1 MTKEQFLFQLEQKL
15 LDIPEDERAEAMEY
29 YRDYFSDAG
38 PENEEQV
45 IALREEMAAN
55 NKEHEAF
62 NRRLKEH
69 DQKLGQ
75 LNELTL
81 AISRLTDANVNV
93 TRVLEQVKGT
103 VQRLDTRMESIEHE
117 PGEKW
122 KKITFEII
130 KYLVL
135 AAVGVAAGYFIK
147 G

>member
-1 MTKEQFLFQLEQKL
+1 M
-15 LDIPEDERAEAMEY
+15 
-29 YRDYFSDAG
+29 
-38 PENEEQV
+38 NEEQV

-103 VQRLDTRMESIEHE
+103 VQRLDTRLESIEHE

-135 AAVGVAAGYFIK
+135 AAVGMAAGYFLK
-147 G
+147 R

>member
-1 MTKEQFLFQLEQKL
+1 M
-15 LDIPEDERAEAMEY
+15 
-29 YRDYFSDAG
+29 
-38 PENEEQV
+38 NEEQV

-103 VQRLDTRMESIEHE
+103 VQRLDTRLESIEHE

-135 AAVGVAAGYFIK
+135 AAVGMAAGYFIK
-147 G
+147 GSLSKKIKRLKGGLNERDQGIRKRGIRNGARR

>member
-1 MTKEQFLFQLEQKL
+1 M
-15 LDIPEDERAEAMEY
+15 
-29 YRDYFSDAG
+29 
-38 PENEEQV
+38 NEEQV

-75 LNELTL
+75 LNDLTV
-81 AISRLTDANVNV
+81 AIGHLTDANVNN
-93 TRVLEQVKGT
+93 TKVLEQVKGT
-103 VQRLDTRMESIEHE
+103 VQRLDARLESIEHE

-122 KKITFEII
+122 KKITFEIV

-135 AAVGVAAGYFIK
+135 AAIGAAVGYFIK

>member
-1 MTKEQFLFQLEQKL
+1 M
-15 LDIPEDERAEAMEY
+15 
-29 YRDYFSDAG
+29 
-38 PENEEQV
+38 NEEQL

-75 LNELTL
+75 LNELTI
-81 AISRLTDANVNV
+81 AISHLTDANLNN
-93 TRVLEQVKGT
+93 TKVLEQVKGT
-103 VQRLDTRMESIEHE
+103 VQRLDARLESIEHE

-122 KKITFEII
+122 KKVTFEIV
-130 KYLVL
+130 KYIVL

>member
-1 MTKEQFLFQLEQKL
+1 M
-15 LDIPEDERAEAMEY
+15 
-29 YRDYFSDAG
+29 
-38 PENEEQV
+38 NEEQL

-75 LNELTL
+75 LNELTV
-81 AISRLTDANVNV
+81 AISRLTDANVNN
-93 TRVLEQVKGT
+93 TKVLEQVKT
-103 VQRLDTRMESIEHE
+103 SVQRLDTRLANIEKE
-117 PGEKW
+117 PGETW
-122 KKITFEII
+122 KKVTFEIV
-130 KYLVL
+130 KYVVL

>member
-1 MTKEQFLFQLEQKL
+1 M
-15 LDIPEDERAEAMEY
+15 
-29 YRDYFSDAG
+29 
-38 PENEEQV
+38 NEEQV

-75 LNELTL
+75 LNDLTV
-81 AISRLTDANVNV
+81 AISRLTDANVNN
-93 TRVLEQVKGT
+93 TKVLEQVKGT
-103 VQRLDTRMESIEHE
+103 VQRLDARLESIEHE
-117 PGEKW
+117 PGERW
-122 KKITFEII
+122 KKITFEIV

-135 AAVGVAAGYFIK
+135 AAIGAAVGYFLK

>member
-1 MTKEQFLFQLEQKL
+1 M
-15 LDIPEDERAEAMEY
+15 
-29 YRDYFSDAG
+29 
-38 PENEEQV
+38 NEEQL

-75 LNELTL
+75 LNELTV
-81 AISRLTDANVNV
+81 AISRLTDANVNN
-93 TRVLEQVKGT
+93 TKVLEQVKT
-103 VQRLDTRMESIEHE
+103 SVQRLDARLANIEKE

-122 KKITFEII
+122 KKITFEIV
-130 KYLVL
+130 KYVVL

>member
-1 MTKEQFLFQLEQKL
+1 M
-15 LDIPEDERAEAMEY
+15 
-29 YRDYFSDAG
+29 
-38 PENEEQV
+38 NEEYV

-69 DQKLGQ
+69 DAKLTQ
-75 LNELTL
+75 LNDLTV
-81 AISRLTDANVNV
+81 AISRLTDANVAS
-93 TRVLEQVKGT
+93 TKVLEQVKT
-103 VQRLDTRMESIEHE
+103 SVERLDARVASIEKE

-122 KKITFEII
+122 KKIAFEVL

-135 AAVGVAAGYFIK
+135 AAIGAAAGYFMK

>member
-1 MTKEQFLFQLEQKL
+1 M
-15 LDIPEDERAEAMEY
+15 
-29 YRDYFSDAG
+29 
-38 PENEEQV
+38 NEEQL

-75 LNELTL
+75 LNELTV
-81 AISRLTDANVNV
+81 AISRLTDANVNN
-93 TRVLEQVKGT
+93 TKVLEQVKT
-103 VQRLDTRMESIEHE
+103 SVQRLDARLANIEKE

-122 KKITFEII
+122 KKVTFEIV
-130 KYLVL
+130 KYIVL

>member
-1 MTKEQFLFQLEQKL
+1 M
-15 LDIPEDERAEAMEY
+15 
-29 YRDYFSDAG
+29 
-38 PENEEQV
+38 NEEQV

-75 LNELTL
+75 LNDLTV
-81 AISRLTDANVNV
+81 AIGHLTDANVNN
-93 TRVLEQVKGT
+93 TKVLEQVKGT
-103 VQRLDTRMESIEHE
+103 VQRLDARLDSIEHE

-122 KKITFEII
+122 KKITFEIV

-135 AAVGVAAGYFIK
+135 AAIGAAAGYFIK

>member
-1 MTKEQFLFQLEQKL
+1 M
-15 LDIPEDERAEAMEY
+15 
-29 YRDYFSDAG
+29 
-38 PENEEQV
+38 NEEQL

-75 LNELTL
+75 LNELTV
-81 AISRLTDANVNV
+81 AIGHLTDANVNN
-93 TRVLEQVKGT
+93 TKVLEQVKT
-103 VQRLDTRMESIEHE
+103 SVQRLDARLESIEHE

-122 KKITFEII
+122 KKITFEIV
-130 KYLVL
+130 KYVVL

>member
-1 MTKEQFLFQLEQKL
+1 M
-15 LDIPEDERAEAMEY
+15 
-29 YRDYFSDAG
+29 
-38 PENEEQV
+38 NEEQV

-75 LNELTL
+75 LNDLTV
-81 AISRLTDANVNV
+81 AIGHLTDANVNN
-93 TRVLEQVKGT
+93 TKVLEQVKGT
-103 VQRLDTRMESIEHE
+103 VQRLDARLDSIEHE

-122 KKITFEII
+122 KKITFEIV
-130 KYLVL
+130 KYIVL
-135 AAVGVAAGYFIK
+135 AAIGVAAGYFIK

>member
-1 MTKEQFLFQLEQKL
+1 M
-15 LDIPEDERAEAMEY
+15 
-29 YRDYFSDAG
+29 
-38 PENEEQV
+38 NEEQL

-75 LNELTL
+75 LNELTV
-81 AISRLTDANVNV
+81 AISRLTDANVNN
-93 TRVLEQVKGT
+93 TKVLEQVKT
-103 VQRLDTRMESIEHE
+103 SVQRLDARLANIEKE

-122 KKITFEII
+122 KKVTFEIV
-130 KYLVL
+130 KYIVL
-135 AAVGVAAGYFIK
+135 AAVGVAAGYFLK